1 MANSFIVSLEIT
13 VIRDF
18 HNDVSEKNNSLNCH
32 SNEPRTKESRSYKM
46 YKMYKISNFRNK

>member
-1 MANSFIVSLEIT
+1 MVNSFIVSLEIT